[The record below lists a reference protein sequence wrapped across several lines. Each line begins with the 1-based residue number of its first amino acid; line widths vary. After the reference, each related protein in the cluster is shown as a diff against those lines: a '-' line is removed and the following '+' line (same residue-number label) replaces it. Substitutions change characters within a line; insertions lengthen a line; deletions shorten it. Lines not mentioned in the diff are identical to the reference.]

1 MYDDFIAQKFV
12 TRKLCMMLVAVF
24 SGAALFLSAI
34 ALYGILAYAV
44 GQRTRELG
52 IRIALGAQSGNILRL
67 ITEQG
72 LKIVGVGLVTG
83 IGGALVGTHL
93 IQGALYGVA
102 PIDPISFGVS
112 VVILGI
118 AAVLACLLPALRAAR
133 INPIKALRE

>member
-1 MYDDFIAQKFV
+1 V
-12 TRKLCMMLVAVF
+12 
-24 SGAALFLSAI
+24 AALFLSAI
-34 ALYGILAYAV
+34 GLYGILAYAV
-44 GQRTRELG
+44 GQRTREIG
-52 IRIALGAQSGNILRL
+52 IRVALGAQPGNILRL

-112 VVILGI
+112 LVILGI
-118 AAVLACLLPALRAAR
+118 AAVLACLLPALRATR
-133 INPIKALRE
+133 INPITALRE